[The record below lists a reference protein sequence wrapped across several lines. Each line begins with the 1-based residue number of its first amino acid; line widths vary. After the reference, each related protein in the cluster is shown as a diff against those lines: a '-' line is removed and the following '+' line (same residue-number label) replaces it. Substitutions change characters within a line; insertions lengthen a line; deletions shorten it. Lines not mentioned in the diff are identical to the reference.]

1 MGEVAKGSA
10 STYRG
15 RVAIADGAFS
25 ILAGDGSRA
34 DGHKIY
40 GAGMLAAGTL
50 TLRVAAAGD
59 PEPSQLTVEICD
71 QKPPLVDL
79 DQWDAAAELIF
90 DIDESASI
98 DRSMYEAP
106 PEERADLDAFVL
118 PPGVYRVRAYGRA
131 QGDVAV
137 PKTEYDL
144 DYDPDDPEVDPNKYP
159 EQHLLQF
166 WIDTTE
172 HDDEALVLKDDLR
185 YIAY

>member
-1 MGEVAKGSA
+1 M
-10 STYRG
+10 
-15 RVAIADGAFS
+15 
-25 ILAGDGSRA
+25 
-34 DGHKIY
+34 
-40 GAGMLAAGTL
+40 
-50 TLRVAAAGD
+50 AAAGD
-59 PEPSQLTVEICD
+59 PEPSQLTTEIWD
-71 QKPPLVDL
+71 HAPPLADL

-90 DIDESASI
+90 DSEEQAAI
-98 DRSMYEAP
+98 DRSMYETS

-144 DYDPDDPEVDPNKYP
+144 DYDPDDPDVDPNKYP

-166 WIDTTE
+166 WVDTTE
-172 HDDEALVLKDDLR
+172 GGAEATVLKDDPR